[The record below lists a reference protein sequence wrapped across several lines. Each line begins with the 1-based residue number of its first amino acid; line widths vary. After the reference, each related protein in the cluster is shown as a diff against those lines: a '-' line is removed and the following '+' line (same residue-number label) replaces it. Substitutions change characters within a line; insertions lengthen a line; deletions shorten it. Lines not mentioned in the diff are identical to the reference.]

1 MKSRASEVFVGRVLE
16 LRELEQAL
24 DAVRA
29 GRGATVLVAGDAGIG
44 KTRLASEL
52 ARRARESGFEVLI
65 GRSID
70 LVGTELPYQP
80 FVDALR
86 PLGEPRQLD
95 RSTGSQRRVFEDT
108 LALLTDRA
116 AHTPVLLVLEDLHWA
131 DTSTLDLV
139 VFLAHNVD
147 NRRLLLLVTYRADEP
162 SSAERMRQLA
172 EGVRRSGAEIGLV
185 LGPLEEEEL
194 AALLAAHAD
203 APLPASLTDAIVAR
217 AEGNPFF
224 AEELVAAAAHESGEL
239 PLRLR
244 DLLLQ
249 RVSRLDGPTQS
260 LLQLAAAVGR
270 DVAYS
275 LLCTTATLT
284 ERDVRTSLRHA
295 VEHGVLVADQAT
307 GSFRFRHSL
316 LAEAIYATI
325 LPGEREE
332 LHARLAD
339 ALARDGARPAEL
351 ALHWA
356 AAGRSA
362 EALSASVEAARQ
374 AEAVCGLAEA
384 RAHLERV
391 LELWARCRPQPSSHA
406 STWRSSARG
415 QPSSRAERAPRLGRS
430 SSRGE
435 LSSSSGRATLSVP
448 RPHTS
453 VSPATSSR
461 TGSTTPGS
469 PRIGERWT
477 SSRRIRPPPSARACS
492 PRSRPV

>member
-52 ARRARESGFEVLI
+52 ARRARQSGFEVLI

-351 ALHWA
+351 ALHWGRQVA
-356 AAGRSA
+356 PPRRCPPQSKRRAKRRPSAGWPRLVRTS
-362 EALSASVEAARQ
+362 SGYSS
-374 AEAVCGLAEA
+374 CGL
-384 RAHLERV
+384 
-391 LELWARCRPQPSSHA
+391 RCRPQPSSHA

-461 TGSTTPGS
+461 TASTTPGL